1 MFLMCH
7 ARILLSTCIAPQSVW
22 VRVCTVETLSQTYN
36 PVLEVP
42 CLRPPA
48 LSVHSVNRFR
58 VCSNGVET
66 LNPTVTFLMNHAH
79 MLL

>member
-1 MFLMCH
+1 M
-7 ARILLSTCIAPQSVW
+7 
-22 VRVCTVETLSQTYN
+22 VETLSQTYN